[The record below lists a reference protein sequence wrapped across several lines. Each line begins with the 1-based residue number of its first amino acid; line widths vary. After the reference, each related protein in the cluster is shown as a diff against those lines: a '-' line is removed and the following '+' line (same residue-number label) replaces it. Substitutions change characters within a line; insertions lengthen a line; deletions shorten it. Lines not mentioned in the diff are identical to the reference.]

1 MQLPWELTTVPKHR
15 LLRRGR
21 KLNGVHAVAMRRQLA
36 WAEEFAQAGDLA
48 SALDALGD
56 AGALAQEL
64 GRDLDGAGIA
74 GL

>member
-1 MQLPWELTTVPKHR
+1 MRFPW
-15 LLRRGR
+15 GR
-21 KLNGVHAVAMRRQLA
+21 KLNGVHAAAMRRHLA
-36 WAEEFAQAGDLA
+36 WARDFALAGDLA

-64 GRDLDGAGIA
+64 GREVDGAGIA